1 MLLLWGILVS
11 ERRSGEEEGK
21 GPRPPVPSLL
31 LSQHLGK
38 QGRRKGLF
46 WSILKPVCADSAGY
60 WKEGSNLRGL
70 VGEVKGFSSAVFL
83 KYTHMHIYLYLQC
96 LGLGQENPGCL
107 SGLEASG
114 Q

>member
-11 ERRSGEEEGK
+11 ERRSSEEEGK

-46 WSILKPVCADSAGY
+46 WSILKHACADSAGVL
-60 WKEGSNLRGL
+60 ERG
-70 VGEVKGFSSAVFL
+70 
-83 KYTHMHIYLYLQC
+83 Q
-96 LGLGQENPGCL
+96 QP
-107 SGLEASG
+107 
-114 Q
+114 